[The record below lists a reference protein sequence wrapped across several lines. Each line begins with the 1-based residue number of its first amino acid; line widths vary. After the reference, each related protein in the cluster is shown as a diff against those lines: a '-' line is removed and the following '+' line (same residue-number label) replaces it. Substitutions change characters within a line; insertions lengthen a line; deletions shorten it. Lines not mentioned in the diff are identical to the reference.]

1 MDVRRLSRRLDMN
14 GLGVYHVNWF
24 ATRRDDGESIAD
36 KEKRKK
42 KKDDSYIEKHANATI
57 CNGTSNSA

>member
-1 MDVRRLSRRLDMN
+1 MN